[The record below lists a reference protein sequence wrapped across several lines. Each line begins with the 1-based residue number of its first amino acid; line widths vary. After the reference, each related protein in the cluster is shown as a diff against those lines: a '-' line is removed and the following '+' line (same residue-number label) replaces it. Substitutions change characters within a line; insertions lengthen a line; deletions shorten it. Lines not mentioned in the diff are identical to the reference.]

1 MIGRKIPMSN
11 IPFDLED
18 RIMECWNITNDIKVV
33 YSEQLDSPDLM
44 SDDELANIMIG
55 LEALYNRKFARLFQS
70 YEAICEHGGV
80 FLDKDVVESVN
91 HPVDEQP
98 ELPGLVDKQEW
109 DSFFIKETE
118 EKQWGDNVDN
128 ERIG

>member
-1 MIGRKIPMSN
+1 MSS

-18 RIMECWNITNDIKVV
+18 RIMECWNITNDINVV

-44 SDDELANIMIG
+44 SDDELANILIG

-80 FLDKDVVESVN
+80 FLDKDVVDDAKDLFTDQGVGGN
-91 HPVDEQP
+91 
-98 ELPGLVDKQEW
+98 
-109 DSFFIKETE
+109 I
-118 EKQWGDNVDN
+118 DN
-128 ERIG
+128 EHMWRD